1 MEFIYG
7 WQKTKVRSLSD
18 LDRKTLSEILS
29 SRKQELRT
37 YQRAQMIFLAAEG
50 KINTQISEELK
61 VTRPVVNKI
70 IKRFPQPVSTQLLV
84 MRHAADALKS
94 SAEKSAL
101 GFWDWPALT
110 LKIYRTAR
118 SCSYGQI
125 RHCLNTSGSTA
136 NK

>member
-1 MEFIYG
+1 
-7 WQKTKVRSLSD
+7 
-18 LDRKTLSEILS
+18 
-29 SRKQELRT
+29 
-37 YQRAQMIFLAAEG
+37 MIFLAAEG
-50 KINTQISEELK
+50 KSNTQISEELK

-70 IKRFPQPVSTQLLV
+70 IKRF
-84 MRHAADALKS
+84 S
-94 SAEKSAL
+94 SAGLDAAL
-101 GFWDWPALT
+101 SDAARSGRPKELSREERAWPALT

>member
-1 MEFIYG
+1 MVINMEFIYG

-61 VTRPVVNKI
+61 VTV
-70 IKRFPQPVSTQLLV
+70 
-84 MRHAADALKS
+84 
-94 SAEKSAL
+94 
-101 GFWDWPALT
+101 
-110 LKIYRTAR
+110 R
-118 SCSYGQI
+118 SKD
-125 RHCLNTSGSTA
+125 TKA
-136 NK
+136 

>member
-61 VTRPVVNKI
+61 V
-70 IKRFPQPVSTQLLV
+70 
-84 MRHAADALKS
+84 
-94 SAEKSAL
+94 
-101 GFWDWPALT
+101 
-110 LKIYRTAR
+110 
-118 SCSYGQI
+118 
-125 RHCLNTSGSTA
+125 
-136 NK
+136 